1 MKKIVVGVLIAALA
15 IGGVALLMQRKAQLA
30 DAKPAPVLP
39 VVVDTMVMAT
49 APVLLTLPAMGVVV
63 SELSTTLST
72 KVTGQ
77 ILQVFKQEGD
87 AVKKGE
93 RLALIDAHELTAK
106 KQGLMSQRQG
116 LDYQMA
122 AKREDRKAAQA
133 ALSAARD
140 AHGRTQELLQ
150 IKGASIE
157 QFRQE
162 EAGIAQIEAQLAAAE
177 NGLASLEKSQKT
189 LDKNIEEVEALIGYS
204 LVTAPIDGT
213 VSERQAKA
221 GDLATPGKPLFSIA
235 AGTGLYLSLSL
246 PGNVQAK
253 EIVFQDK
260 RLPLAPKN
268 RATASGLVQ
277 YVAQLPDG
285 AGVVEGQFTNVQV
298 VVFSGEDVLV
308 PIDGLLSI
316 GGRTFIL
323 VMSEDRAQQTPV
335 HIKFRGSEGVTLEEN
350 TAGRRIILAKPDILL
365 RATTG
370 APVMP
375 RPLETGARGNGR
387 S

>member
-1 MKKIVVGVLIAALA
+1 MKKIVAVVLIAALA
-15 IGGVALLMQRKAQLA
+15 IGGVALFMRRQAQLA
-30 DAKPAPVLP
+30 AAKPAPALP
-39 VVVDTMVMAT
+39 VVADMMVMER

-93 RLALIDAHELTAK
+93 RLALIDARELIAK
-106 KQGLMSQRQG
+106 KQGLVSQRQG

-122 AKREDRKAAQA
+122 AKREDLKAAQA
-133 ALSAARD
+133 ALSAARE
-140 AHGRTQELLQ
+140 AHGRTQALVE

-162 EAGIAQIEAQLAAAE
+162 EVGIAQIEAQLAAAE
-177 NGLASLEKSQKT
+177 NGLSTLEKNRKT
-189 LDKNIEEVEALIGYS
+189 LDKSIEEVEALIGYT
-204 LVTAPIDGT
+204 LITAPIDGT

-246 PGNVQAK
+246 PDTVPAR

-260 RLPLAPKN
+260 RIPLAPKN

-285 AGVVEGQFTNVQV
+285 AGVVEGQFINIRV
-298 VVFSGEDVLV
+298 VVFSGEEVLV
-308 PIDGLLSI
+308 PMDGLLSV
-316 GGRTFIL
+316 GGQTFIL
-323 VMSEDRAQQTPV
+323 VVSEDRAQQTPV

-350 TAGRRIILAKPDILL
+350 IAGRRIVLAKPDILL
-365 RATTG
+365 RAATG
-370 APVMP
+370 APLMP
-375 RPLETGARGNGR
+375 RPLETGARGKER